1 MLSINIDRP
10 AENDPIKTLILMD
23 ATGSMSNLLHKAKN
37 SVAIM
42 FDKTSEILRDFKISP
57 ELILIQFAVYR
68 NYSSSVDDLL

>member
-1 MLSINIDRP
+1 LLSINIDRP

-23 ATGSMSNLLHKAKN
+23 ATGSMSNLLHNAKN
-37 SVAIM
+37 SVATM
-42 FDKTSEILRDFKISP
+42 FDKTSDILRDFGKSP